1 MYQDLYFWAVSY
13 QRRPNAFSGIKDSL
27 EEVKMNM
34 KTFLLETLIES
45 LNWKLKKQTL
55 CDLIII
61 SQRYAVRSEMA
72 KYLKYRISIKYFLAK
87 ALVKALIKKKRK

>member
-1 MYQDLYFWAVSY
+1 
-13 QRRPNAFSGIKDSL
+13 
-27 EEVKMNM
+27 MNM

-61 SQRYAVRSEMA
+61 SQPRYAVRSEMA

-87 ALVKALIKKKRK
+87 ALVKALIKKNRK

>member
-1 MYQDLYFWAVSY
+1 MYQDLYFGAVSY

-34 KTFLLETLIES
+34 KTFLLENLIES
-45 LNWKLKKQTL
+45 LNWKLNKQTL